1 MNVGCKY
8 TLFVVIRFLTTGI
21 HVEHR
26 HIDLQDSV
34 PERILPPQFLSFVST
49 E

>member
-21 HVEHR
+21 HVEQR
-26 HIDLQDSV
+26 HIDFQDSV
-34 PERILPPQFLSFVST
+34 PVTFQNPTRILGH
-49 E
+49 